1 MPIVSIVRVENNDVL
16 DAVRHAGELVN
27 GFDIIK
33 PGMTVLVKPNLVK
46 PVESGTGTTTD
57 ARVTDAVVQLVLE
70 RKPARVILGEGSSI
84 GYDIVG
90 KVDSLTCFE
99 ATGTADVA
107 RKYGL
112 EMVDLNRDE
121 VVQVAAKD
129 AFVMPTFGVA
139 KTAYEADIIVDLPVI
154 KTHGRTGITC
164 AMKNMKGVLPGVEK
178 KRTHRMGLD
187 RAIVDLNRVMKPHL
201 VVVDALMGLSGTH
214 TEPEDRIPF
223 ERVLCGL
230 DAVAVDAV
238 ATAMMGFEIE
248 EIHHVRLAGEA
259 GVGEADIGKI
269 EIRGDSLENAAR
281 RVVRYAD
288 AAKKHFGDV
297 TIIEEA
303 TCTGCWGEM
312 ESAFLYLNRAGYNYR
327 LKDLTMIL
335 GMPDELPPLE
345 NTPLVVGK
353 CPLKYR
359 NLGVYLPGCPPHG
372 LKIADGM
379 CEVLGIDKKEIHQV
393 IEQLHSVKSYVEVQN
408 E

>member
-1 MPIVSIVRVENNDVL
+1 MSPVSIIKVEEGNVL
-16 DAVRHAGELVN
+16 SAVRQAAALVH
-27 GFDIIK
+27 GFDSIQ
-33 PGMTVLVKPNLVK
+33 PGMTVLIKPNLVK
-46 PVESGTGTTTD
+46 PSPSGAGVTTD
-57 ARVTDAVVQLVLE
+57 ARITDAVVQLVLE
-70 RKPARVILGEGSSI
+70 RHPGTVIIGEGSSI

-112 EMVDLNRDE
+112 PMVDLNRDE
-121 VVQVAAKD
+121 VVEVHAED

-139 KTAYEADIIVDLPVI
+139 KTAYEADILIDLPVI

-187 RAIVDLNRVMKPHL
+187 RAIVDLNRVMKPDL

-214 TEPEDRIPF
+214 TEPEDRMPF

-238 ATAMMGFEIE
+238 ATAMMGFEVE
-248 EIHHVRLAGEA
+248 EILHVKLAGEA
-259 GVGEADIGKI
+259 GVGVADLAQI
-269 EIRGDSLENAAR
+269 EIRGETIASSAR
-281 RVVRYAD
+281 RAIRYAD
-288 AAKKHFGDV
+288 AAKKHFGEV
-297 TIIEEA
+297 TLIEQA

-312 ESAFLYLNRAGYNYR
+312 ESAILYLNRAGYNDR

-353 CPLKYR
+353 CPMQYR
-359 NLGVYLPGCPPHG
+359 NLGVYVPGCPPHG
-372 LKIADGM
+372 IKIVDGM
-379 CEVLGIDKKEIHQV
+379 CEVLGIDKDEIHAV
-393 IEQLHSVKSYVEVQN
+393 IEQMHSVKSYVEK
-408 E
+408 